1 MQSNN
6 EGQERWAI
14 ILAGGEGRRLSSLT
28 QRIAG
33 DARPKQFCLVIG
45 DSSLIEQTLGRV
57 SMSVADE
64 RTLVVVLRAHE
75 QYYKP
80 LLGDMRRQ
88 NLVIQPENRGTATAI
103 LCSLLR
109 LSKLDPCGIRSV
121 VSLRSLCE
129 RRAPFHAPS
138 RFGLRRRAAAA
149 GTDSLVRRCRRK
161 RRTAYGW
168 IEPGQRVGTDQEGI
182 FGIRYF
188 WEKPPPEL
196 AQRLLDR
203 SCLWNSFVMVARIV
217 HSIGAFHSDRSGTF
231 PLLCSHKFNSSYKL
245 RGAIY

>member
-161 RRTAYGW
+161 RRDCVRMDRTRTAGGHG
-168 IEPGQRVGTDQEGI
+168 PRRH
-182 FGIRYF
+182 FRYPLF
-188 WEKPPPEL
+188 LGETT
-196 AQRLLDR
+196 
-203 SCLWNSFVMVARIV
+203 ARI
-217 HSIGAFHSDRSGTF
+217 GPATSG
-231 PLLCSHKFNSSYKL
+231 PLLPME
-245 RGAIY
+245 